1 MIGTDNNNLNYAREF
16 DYQEIQDMIEDEP
29 EDINDSNSIKPL
41 IESSQEILNRR
52 SGSFDPQ
59 DIFVMIQE
67 ESYDDNSGQKEEI
80 VDEQYDYD
88 MSDEIEVSD

>member
-1 MIGTDNNNLNYAREF
+1 MIVVDNNNLNYARDF
-16 DYQEIQDMIEDEP
+16 DDQEIQDVIEDEP

-41 IESSQEILNRR
+41 VESSQEILNRR

-59 DIFVMIQE
+59 DIFAMIQE

-80 VDEQYDYD
+80 VDE
-88 MSDEIEVSD
+88 